1 MFILTSKGISN
12 DKLFAKT
19 KELIKENMKSA
30 ALITT
35 ASIGHKDIDLN
46 VRRHTDVLERLGLS
60 VELFDIN
67 IQNPKLL
74 DKFDV
79 IFLMGGNPF
88 YLLDKMRKTNCK
100 ELFSSYLK
108 NKVIIGASAGSMVF
122 GTTIGLV
129 YELHPYQNDNVD
141 LTDFTGL
148 SLTNINVYPHVSMYV
163 EIVDKFLDRMHDFE
177 NRNGIQYTCLS
188 DGQAVFIADNEVVV
202 I

>member
-1 MFILTSKGISN
+1 MFILTSNGISSEE
-12 DKLFAKT
+12 LFLKT
-19 KELIKENMKSA
+19 KEYIKENMKSA

-35 ASIGHKDIDLN
+35 ASTGHKDKDLN
-46 VRRHTDVLERLGLS
+46 VRRHTNILEHFGVS
-60 VELFDIN
+60 VELVDIAE
-67 IQNPKLL
+67 QNPKLL

-88 YLLDKMRKTNCK
+88 YLLEKMRETNCR

-129 YELHPYQNDNVD
+129 YELHPFQNDKVG

-148 SLTNINVYPHVSMYV
+148 SLTDINVYPHVSRYV
-163 EIVDKFLDRMHDFE
+163 ETVDKFLDRMRDFQ
-177 NRNGIQYTCLS
+177 NRNRIQFTCLN
-188 DGQAVFIADNEVVV
+188 DGQAVFISENEIVV